1 VTGLAVSGEFVIAAR
16 GQIPMNRY
24 HPMDPTMFRSYQA
37 LMP

>member
-1 VTGLAVSGEFVIAAR
+1 VTGLAVSGEFVIAAS

-24 HPMDPTMFRSYQA
+24 HPMNPTRFQSYQA